1 VLKPEH
7 TKTGAGEGS
16 MIRRF
21 WLLAIF
27 ILLFACAAAAQ
38 TTRPA
43 PRPSETRT
51 RDDDG
56 QEMGHLPEEMR
67 VKMAIARAE
76 EDHKKVLE
84 DVEKLSNLSDEI
96 AKGYDERK
104 RLSSDDIRKLGTIEK
119 LAKHVLTQS
128 GGEEVDQRSN
138 EIEHM
143 PVADAIDL
151 LSTTVANIRKE
162 MTAETRFVVSA
173 TVIANSNEVIS
184 LSRFIRRNKKAD

>member
-1 VLKPEH
+1 
-7 TKTGAGEGS
+7 
-16 MIRRF
+16 MIRRY

-27 ILLFACAAAAQ
+27 ILLFACAATAQ

-43 PRPSETRT
+43 PRHPETRT
-51 RDDDG
+51 PDDDG
-56 QEMGHLPEEMR
+56 QDMNHLPDEMR

-96 AKGYDERK
+96 AKGFGERK
-104 RLSSDDIRKLGTIEK
+104 QLSSDDIRKLGTIEK

-128 GGEEVDQRSN
+128 GGDEVDQRSD
-138 EIEHM
+138 EIGRM
-143 PVADAIDL
+143 SVADAIDA

-162 MTAETRFVVSA
+162 MTTETRFVVSA
-173 TVIANSNEVIS
+173 TVIANSNEVIR
-184 LSRFIRRNKKAD
+184 LSRFIRRGKKAD